1 MLIIKLKDGNITKA
15 LKELK
20 VKFTKIKIVKELN
33 ERKQYL
39 KKSVKLRQSKIKAIY
54 KQLKDNDTKD

>member
-1 MLIIKLKDGNITKA
+1 MLIIKVKDGNITKA

-33 ERKQYL
+33 KRKQYL

-54 KQLKDNDTKD
+54 KQLKDNDIKD

>member
-1 MLIIKLKDGNITKA
+1 MLIIKVKDGNITKA

-20 VKFTKIKIVKELN
+20 VKFIKIKIVKELN

-39 KKSVKLRQSKIKAIY
+39 KKSVKLRQSKIKSIY